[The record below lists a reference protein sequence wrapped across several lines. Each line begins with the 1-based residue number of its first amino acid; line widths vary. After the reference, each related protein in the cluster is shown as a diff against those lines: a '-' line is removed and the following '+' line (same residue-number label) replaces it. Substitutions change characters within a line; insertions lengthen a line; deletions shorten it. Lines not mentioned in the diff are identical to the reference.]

1 MEDRSQ
7 QSTTIRIA
15 SKDVVS
21 TAAPLAPTGFIDY
34 IEKDERTD
42 NFLSNSSI
50 FLESTTS
57 LAQKSETDE
66 DSSSQRAL
74 LRQMHQTKR
83 NQVSSHSR
91 RPASHSSNW
100 VEIAVLG
107 EESPLLILLK
117 NFCHPSCELPY
128 ETL

>member
-7 QSTTIRIA
+7 QSTAIRVV

-21 TAAPLAPTGFIDY
+21 TAAPLAPAGFIDY

-57 LAQKSETDE
+57 LAHKSETDE
-66 DSSSQRAL
+66 NS
-74 LRQMHQTKR
+74 R
-83 NQVSSHSR
+83 NQCVKKCKK
-91 RPASHSSNW
+91 
-100 VEIAVLG
+100 E
-107 EESPLLILLK
+107 
-117 NFCHPSCELPY
+117 FCKFQYFSE
-128 ETL
+128 

>member
-7 QSTTIRIA
+7 QSTTIRVA

-21 TAAPLAPTGFIDY
+21 AAAPLAPTGFIDY

-66 DSSSQRAL
+66 DS
-74 LRQMHQTKR
+74 R
-83 NQVSSHSR
+83 NQCVKKCKK
-91 RPASHSSNW
+91 
-100 VEIAVLG
+100 E
-107 EESPLLILLK
+107 
-117 NFCHPSCELPY
+117 FCKFQYFSE
-128 ETL
+128 